1 MLQLSYQYK
10 IKTQRGSMMK
20 KTLLASSLIA
30 AILSSQAQASD
41 INFSGYGS
49 IRGGLLVNDDITPQY
64 FGYDDKVD
72 FKNESL
78 FALQAKATLN
88 EKWNATIV
96 LQARG
101 EEDFDLEAR
110 WAYLS
115 YQYSPDTTI
124 SFGRFALPY
133 FRNSD
138 TQDIGY
144 SHNYSRMPTA
154 IYLGEEYD
162 IIEGVRIMH
171 TTLVGDGDLTF
182 KGSFGSFSGEVSNTG
197 FELDNILQASVD
209 YTYEWFSVF
218 AGVLTADA
226 SFDNKASFDGG
237 LMQSLPGYTVANGVA
252 FNPSNV
258 AVYNMKDLY
267 ADEDSALYWTTGFTI
282 DYENWLFNAEYAAYE
297 IDDSFIEE
305 TQVMYVSLGYRFDKA
320 VVSFVHQDFDFN
332 YGYEQANSTDP
343 YINAFV
349 VGTTDSL
356 FKPDAYDAQ
365 GIHLRY
371 DLDQGVALKLEY
383 TVINNDLADESAS
396 LVTFGV
402 DFIY

>member
-1 MLQLSYQYK
+1 
-10 IKTQRGSMMK
+10 MK
-20 KTLLASSLIA
+20 KTLLASSLLA
-30 AILSSQAQASD
+30 AIISSHAQASD

-78 FALQAKATLN
+78 FALQAKANLN

-124 SFGRFALPY
+124 SVGRFALPY

-138 TQDIGY
+138 TQDVGY
-144 SHNYSRMPTA
+144 SHNYSRLPTA

-171 TTLVGDGDLTF
+171 TALVGDGDITF
-182 KGSFGSFSGEVSNTG
+182 KGSFGSFSGQIGSDNYD
-197 FELDNILQASVD
+197 FELDSILQASVE
-209 YTYEWFSVF
+209 YTYDWFSVF
-218 AGVLTADA
+218 AGVLSA
-226 SFDNKASFDGG
+226 KASFPTLDSSIDNGLTATLGGFGYEVNDGMVFDPAG
-237 LMQSLPGYTVANGVA
+237 N
-252 FNPSNV
+252 N
-258 AVYNMKDLY
+258 VYNMDNLY
-267 ADEDSALYWTTGFTI
+267 GDEESTLYWSTGFTI
-282 DYENWLFNAEYAAYE
+282 DYENWLFNAEYAAYD
-297 IDDSFIEE
+297 IDDSFVEE
-305 TQVMYVSLGYRFDKA
+305 TKVMYVALGYRFDKA
-320 VVSFVHQDFDFN
+320 VVSFVHEDFKVDSD
-332 YGYEQANSTDP
+332 YDKASSSDANV
-343 YINAFV
+343 NAFIE
-349 VGTTDSL
+349 GFTDST
-356 FKPDAYDAQ
+356 FASDSYDAQ

-383 TVINNDLADESAS
+383 SVINNDLADDSAS

>member
-1 MLQLSYQYK
+1 
-10 IKTQRGSMMK
+10 MK
-20 KTLLASSLIA
+20 KTLLATSLMA
-30 AILSSQAQASD
+30 AIISSHAQASD
-41 INFSGYGS
+41 IDFSGYGS

-88 EKWNATIV
+88 DKWNATIV

-115 YQYSPDTTI
+115 YELSPETTL

-144 SHNYSRMPTA
+144 SHNYSRLPTS

-162 IIEGVRIMH
+162 IIEGIRVMH
-171 TTLVGDGDLTF
+171 STFVGDGDLTF
-182 KGSFGSFSGEVSNTG
+182 KGSYGSFSGEVNDRG
-197 FELDNILQASVD
+197 FELDNILQGSVE
-209 YTYEWFSVF
+209 YTYEWFSIF

-226 SFDNKASFDGG
+226 SFDTNAG
-237 LMQSLPGYTVANGVA
+237 LDIGLEQSLPSYTVSNGTA

-258 AVYNMKDLY
+258 AVYNMEDLY
-267 ADEDSALYWTTGFTI
+267 ADEDTALYWSTGFTI
-282 DYENWLFNAEYAAYE
+282 DYENWLFNAEYAAYD
-297 IDDSFIEE
+297 IDDSFFEE

-320 VVSFVHQDFDFN
+320 VVSFVHQDYDTS
-332 YGYEQANSTDP
+332 YDYDQASSEDP
-343 YINAFV
+343 FINAFV

-365 GIHLRY
+365 GVHLRY
-371 DLDQGVALKLEY
+371 DLDQGVAVKVEY

-396 LVTFGV
+396 LVTFGI

>member
-1 MLQLSYQYK
+1 MK
-10 IKTQRGSMMK
+10 ITTQRGPIMK
-20 KTLLASSLIA
+20 KTLLASSLMA

-49 IRGGLLVNDDITPQY
+49 IRGGLLVNDDITPQF

-78 FALQAKATLN
+78 FALQAKANLN
-88 EKWNATIV
+88 DKWNATIV

-115 YQYSPDTTI
+115 YELSPETTL

-144 SHNYSRMPTA
+144 SHNYSRLPTS

-162 IIEGVRIMH
+162 IIEGIRVMH
-171 TTLVGDGDLTF
+171 STFVGDGDLTF
-182 KGSFGSFSGEVSNTG
+182 KGSYGSFSGEVNDRG
-197 FELDNILQASVD
+197 FELDNILQGSVE
-209 YTYEWFSVF
+209 YTYEWFSIF

-226 SFDNKASFDGG
+226 SFDTNAG
-237 LMQSLPGYTVANGVA
+237 LDIGLEQSLPSYTVSNGTA

-258 AVYNMKDLY
+258 AVYNMEDLY
-267 ADEDSALYWTTGFTI
+267 ADEDTALYWSTGFTI
-282 DYENWLFNAEYAAYE
+282 DYENWLFNAEYAAYD
-297 IDDSFIEE
+297 IDDSFFEE

-320 VVSFVHQDFDFN
+320 VVSFVHQDYDTS
-332 YGYEQANSTDP
+332 YDYDQASSEDP
-343 YINAFV
+343 FINAFV

-365 GIHLRY
+365 GVHLRY
-371 DLDQGVALKLEY
+371 DLDQGVAVKVEY

-396 LVTFGV
+396 LVTFGI

>member
-1 MLQLSYQYK
+1 
-10 IKTQRGSMMK
+10 MK
-20 KTLLASSLIA
+20 KTLLASSLMA
-30 AILSSQAQASD
+30 AILAGHAQASD
-41 INFSGYGS
+41 IDFSGYGS
-49 IRGGLLVNDDITPQY
+49 IRGGILVNDDITPQY
-64 FGYDDKVD
+64 YGYDDNID

-101 EEDFDLEAR
+101 EDDFDLEAR

-124 SFGRFALPY
+124 SVGRFALPY

-144 SHNYSRMPTA
+144 SHNYSRLPTA

-171 TTLVGDGDLTF
+171 TALVGDGDITF
-182 KGSFGSFSGEVSNTG
+182 KGSFGSFSGQTAGNND
-197 FELDNILQASVD
+197 FELDNILQASVE

-218 AGVLTADA
+218 AGVLSADA
-226 SFDNKASFDGG
+226 SFTGLDSVIDNGLTSTLGGFGYQVNDGMVFDPAG
-237 LMQSLPGYTVANGVA
+237 T
-252 FNPSNV
+252 NV
-258 AVYNMKDLY
+258 YDLNKLY
-267 ADEDSALYWTTGFTI
+267 ADEESTLYWSTGFTI
-282 DYENWLFNAEYAAYE
+282 DYENWLFNAEYAAYD
-297 IDDSFIEE
+297 IDNSFVEE
-305 TQVMYVSLGYRFDKA
+305 TKVMYVALGYRFDKA
-320 VVSFVHQDFDFN
+320 VISFVHEDFDIDSD
-332 YGYEQANSTDP
+332 YDQASSSDANV
-343 YINAFV
+343 NAFV
-349 VGTTDSL
+349 VGFTDTL
-356 FKPDAYDAQ
+356 FKPDSYDAQ

>member
-1 MLQLSYQYK
+1 
-10 IKTQRGSMMK
+10 MK
-20 KTLLASSLIA
+20 KTLIASSLIS
-30 AILSSQAQASD
+30 AILSSSVYATD

-49 IRGGLLVNDDITPQY
+49 IRGGLLVNDDITPEY

-78 FALQAKATLN
+78 FALQAKANLN
-88 EKWNATIV
+88 EAWNATIV

-115 YQYSPDTTI
+115 YELSPETTL

-144 SHNYSRMPTA
+144 SHNYSRLPKS

-162 IIEGVRIMH
+162 IIEGVRVMH
-171 TTLVGDGDLTF
+171 STFIGDGDLTL
-182 KGSFGSFSGEVSNTG
+182 KGSFGSFSGQVNDVD
-197 FELDNILQASVD
+197 FDLDNIIQASAE

-218 AGVLTADA
+218 AGILSAEA
-226 SFDNKASFDGG
+226 SFDTKTSLNAG
-237 LMQSLPGYTVANGVA
+237 LEATLPGYTVADGVVYT
-252 FNPSNV
+252 PSALGTA
-258 AVYNMKDLY
+258 AVYNMEDLY
-267 ADEDSALYWTTGFTI
+267 ADEDSTLYWTTGITI
-282 DYENWLFNAEYAAYE
+282 DHNNWLVNAEYAAYD

-305 TQVMYVSLGYRFDKA
+305 TQVMYFSVGYRFNKA
-320 VVSFVHQDFDFN
+320 VVSFVHQDFDYSFD
-332 YGYEQANSTDP
+332 YEQANSTDANV
-343 YINAFV
+343 NAFIK
-349 VGTTDSL
+349 GTTDSL
-356 FKPDAYDAQ
+356 LKDNSYDAQ

-371 DLDQGVALKLEY
+371 DADQGVAYKLEY
-383 TVINNDLADESAS
+383 TRINNDLSNESAD

-402 DFIY
+402 DFVY